1 MCVCALCVY
10 VFCVC
15 LCLRVFVC
23 VCLCDHLFDV
33 QPGDRTMLC
42 ARPAFPPYVS
52 STLWL
57 AARWRDTQARRA
69 ASEAANAAA
78 QEREAVL
85 LQQLE
90 HKGAEVENLAEL
102 QARLSVCPS
111 VCLSV
116 CLSVFFC
123 VSLSVC
129 VMSASLGV

>member
-1 MCVCALCVY
+1 M
-10 VFCVC
+10 
-15 LCLRVFVC
+15 
-23 VCLCDHLFDV
+23 CLCDHLFDV
-33 QPGDRTMLC
+33 QPGDRTRLC
-42 ARPAFPPYVS
+42 ARPAFPPYVL

-57 AARWRDTQARRA
+57 AARWCGTQARRA

-102 QARLSVCPS
+102 QARLSL
-111 VCLSV
+111 CLSV
-116 CLSVFFC
+116 CLCVYVCLCVCLSALFFC

-129 VMSASLGV
+129 VCDVCEPG